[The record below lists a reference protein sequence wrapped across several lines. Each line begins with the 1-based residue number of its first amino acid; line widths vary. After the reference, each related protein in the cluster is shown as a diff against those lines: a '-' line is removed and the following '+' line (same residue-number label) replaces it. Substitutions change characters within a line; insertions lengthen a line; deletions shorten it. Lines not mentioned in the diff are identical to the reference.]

1 MNKHEK
7 NKANGYGR
15 MEQPRFS
22 RNFLSVSSVEQCLK
36 DAFTCMSKSGRN
48 SRDAGADQTVCLG
61 REMGYAKGRE
71 LGPLFRE
78 N

>member
-1 MNKHEK
+1 
-7 NKANGYGR
+7 

-36 DAFTCMSKSGRN
+36 DALTCICVKSGRN
-48 SRDAGADQTVCLG
+48 SGVAGANQTVCLG
-61 REMGYAKGRE
+61 PEMGYAKGRE
-71 LGPLFRE
+71 LGALFRE